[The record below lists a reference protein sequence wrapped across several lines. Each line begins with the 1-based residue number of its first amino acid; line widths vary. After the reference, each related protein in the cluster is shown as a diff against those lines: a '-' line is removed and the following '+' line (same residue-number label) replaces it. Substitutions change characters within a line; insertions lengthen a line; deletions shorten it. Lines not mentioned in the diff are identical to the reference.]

1 MNVTS
6 ISFQCTLCNHDSNS
20 QIRYV
25 LISNL
30 KLSQLIKEA
39 FNTVTDTVNIFAP
52 FFTAAVTYYF
62 KCKQNESAHEI
73 MVLNP
78 ICDQRRLRRAFAV
91 RTHEVWK

>member
-1 MNVTS
+1 MNITS

-52 FFTAAVTYYF
+52 FS
-62 KCKQNESAHEI
+62 Q
-73 MVLNP
+73 
-78 ICDQRRLRRAFAV
+78 QRLHIISNVSKMSQLMRLWYL
-91 RTHEVWK
+91 TQ